1 MNQAISSPDCSRE
14 GVGGNSPVNSSR
26 FATTAFDRLRILE
39 SYRQIAMI
47 GLSANPFRPSHFAAI
62 YLMAEGYDV
71 IPVNPRESQI
81 LGVKCYPSLRDIPSR
96 VEVVDIFREPVA
108 VPAIVEEAI
117 AVGTRVIWMQ
127 LGVIHEEAAERARQ
141 AGLEVV
147 MDRCMK
153 IEHARFFGGL
163 NTIGMN
169 TAVITS
175 RRRQCPPR

>member
-1 MNQAISSPDCSRE
+1 VNQ
-14 GVGGNSPVNSSR
+14 GR
-26 FATTAFDRLRILE
+26 FANSALDRLRILE
-39 SYRQIAMI
+39 KYNRIAMV
-47 GLSANPFRPSHFAAI
+47 GLSSNPFRPSHFAAI
-62 YLMAEGYDV
+62 YLISEGYEV

-81 LGVKCYPSLRDIPSR
+81 LGKPSYPTLAAIPGP
-96 VEVVDIFREPVA
+96 VEVVNIFRERSA
-108 VPAIVEEAI
+108 VPAIVEDAI
-117 AVGTRVIWMQ
+117 AIGAKVVWMQ
-127 LGVIHEEAAERARQ
+127 LGVIHEEAAERARA

-175 RRRQCPPR
+175 RRRQR